1 MVPNAPAD
9 EFRDDLKGV
18 RDQLKGFPNNK
29 AIRKAQAEFEALR
42 ATPDAIPD
50 ASILLANMMAAQKLY
65 SGESSQPSTPS
76 NEDIAMLEDSA
87 RTPRAA
93 REPGPIPTRSIMS
106 IATATETL
114 PPQPW
119 VKDAVPWPNVHSDW
133 MRDVMPNC
141 DTKNDAMEEVQKGE
155 EVVKR
160 FELVPNMVCSESLLI
175 RAS

>member
-1 MVPNAPAD
+1 MPNAPAN

-18 RDQLKGFPNNK
+18 RDQLKGYPNNK

-76 NEDIAMLEDSA
+76 NEEIAMLEDRA

-106 IATATETL
+106 IATAKETFSL
-114 PPQPW
+114 P
-119 VKDAVPWPNVHSDW
+119 
-133 MRDVMPNC
+133 
-141 DTKNDAMEEVQKGE
+141 AMESLKG
-155 EVVKR
+155 KHR
-160 FELVPNMVCSESLLI
+160 RQCSPDTY
-175 RAS
+175 AD

>member
-1 MVPNAPAD
+1 MPNAPAD

-106 IATATETL
+106 IATAKEVL

-119 VKDAVPWPNVHSDW
+119 VKDAVPWPNVRPDW
-133 MRDVMPNC
+133 RRDVMPTR

-160 FELVPNMVCSESLLI
+160 FELVPNMVCSASLLI

>member
-1 MVPNAPAD
+1 MPNAPAD

-29 AIRKAQAEFEALR
+29 AIRKAQAEFDALR

-106 IATATETL
+106 IATAKETL
-114 PPQPW
+114 PPQPV
-119 VKDAVPWPNVHSDW
+119 VKDAVPWPNVRSDW
-133 MRDVMPNC
+133 RRDVMPTR
-141 DTKNDAMEEVQKGE
+141 DSKNDAMEEAQKGE

-160 FELVPNMVCSESLLI
+160 FELVPNMVCSVSLLI
-175 RAS
+175 RVG

>member
-1 MVPNAPAD
+1 MPNAPAD

-18 RDQLKGFPNNK
+18 HDQLKGFPNNK

-42 ATPDAIPD
+42 VTPDAISD
-50 ASILLANMMAAQKLY
+50 TLILLANMMAAQKLY

-87 RTPRAA
+87 HMLRAA
-93 REPGPIPTRSIMS
+93 REPGPIPTQSIMS
-106 IATATETL
+106 IATVKEVL

-119 VKDAVPWPNVHSDW
+119 VKDTILWPNVHLDW
-133 MRDVMPNC
+133 RRDVMPTR
-141 DTKNDAMEEVQKGE
+141 DSKNDAMEEVRKGE

-160 FELVPNMVCSESLLI
+160 FELVPNMVCSDSLLI
-175 RAS
+175 RAG